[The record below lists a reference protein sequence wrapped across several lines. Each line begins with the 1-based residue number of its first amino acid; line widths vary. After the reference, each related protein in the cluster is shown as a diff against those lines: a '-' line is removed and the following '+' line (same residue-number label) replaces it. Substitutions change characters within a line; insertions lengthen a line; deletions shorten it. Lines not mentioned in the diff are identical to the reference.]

1 MEILNNMQRSSLEKV
16 ALSLFI
22 LSVVITILI
31 LAKLV
36 LIPLAISIFIAY
48 LLYPLVWKIERWG
61 VHRSLAILSVLLAS
75 IILFAGIVTLIS
87 VKLSNMTIDFG
98 HIQEQVISRLDA
110 ITAALQEKT
119 GLNSHTIDT
128 HLKQGVSS
136 ALSSLENKAG
146 RIFSSTTTVLF
157 QIGVLPVFTF
167 FLLYYRQKTANFIFR
182 LAGPQHRAKAL
193 KVLREISSV
202 ATKYITG
209 QFLVILILAVLNTI
223 GLSIIGVPNAV
234 VFGSLAAVLNL
245 VPYLGMLTANAIT
258 MLYVVFTMAD
268 PFHTILY
275 IFLMYMVIQFLE
287 NNLITPSIVG
297 NNIKINPFAII
308 VSLLLANIIW
318 GVAGMLIIIP
328 SLAMMKIIM
337 HNIDDL
343 KPFAYLISDRGVPTV
358 RINFSWFQNI
368 ISRFKNIKLPFKK

>member
-1 MEILNNMQRSSLEKV
+1 M
-16 ALSLFI
+16 
-22 LSVVITILI
+22 
-31 LAKLV
+31 AKLV
-36 LIPLAISIFIAY
+36 LIPLAISFFLAY
-48 LLYPLVWKIERWG
+48 LLYPLVWKIEKLG
-61 VHRSLAILSVLLAS
+61 VHRSVAILAVILAAF
-75 IILFAGIVTLIS
+75 ILFAGIVMLIS

-98 HIQEQVISRLDA
+98 QIKEQVGSRLDSV
-110 ITAALQEKT
+110 TAFLQDKT

-157 QIGVLPVFTF
+157 QIGILPVFTF

-182 LAGPQHRAKAL
+182 LAGPRHKAKAL

-209 QFLVILILAVLNTI
+209 QFLVILILAVLNTV

-245 VPYLGMLTANAIT
+245 IPFLGMLTANIIT
-258 MLYVVFTMAD
+258 MLYVAFTMAD

-275 IFLMYMVIQFLE
+275 ILLMYMVIQFLE
-287 NNLITPSIVG
+287 NNLITPNIVG

-308 VSLLLANIIW
+308 VSLFIANIIW

-328 SLAMMKIIM
+328 SLAMLKIVM
-337 HNIDDL
+337 RNINDL
-343 KPFAYLISDRGVPTV
+343 KPFAYLISDRGVPKV
-358 RINFSWFQNI
+358 ILNFNWFHKL
-368 ISRFKNIKLPFKK
+368 ISRFKKK